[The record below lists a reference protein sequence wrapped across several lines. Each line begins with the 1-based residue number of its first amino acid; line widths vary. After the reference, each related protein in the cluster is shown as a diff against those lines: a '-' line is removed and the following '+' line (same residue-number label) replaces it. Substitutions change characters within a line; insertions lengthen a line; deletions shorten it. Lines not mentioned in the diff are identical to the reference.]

1 MVNIKCVLDLF
12 SAKQTVIVEKENQA
26 SLTINCFFDDLSTF
40 LADFSSKYSNTTI
53 YLSGA
58 TNEILN
64 PIKEEILTKSQTDYS
79 NNNIEVILV

>member
-12 SAKQTVIVEKENQA
+12 SAKQTVTVEKENQA

-40 LADFSSKYSNTTI
+40 LADFASNYSNATI

-79 NNNIEVILV
+79 NNNIEVVLV